1 MPDIYI
7 YNGGKQ
13 TIDTTSSMNDM
24 LLQTNV
30 LVAPGTQAKISL
42 PDDNA
47 FATFV
52 QQLQNYGTVAHTT
65 VIAPA
70 TFTGSSH
77 SPTPISI
84 PSKSVPI
91 VKAPVVTPPK
101 GK

>member
-1 MPDIYI
+1 MPDIYLS
-7 YNGGKQ
+7 NGGKQ

-24 LLQTNV
+24 LLQTNI
-30 LVAPGTQAKISL
+30 LVSPGTQAKITL
-42 PDDNA
+42 ADDKA
-47 FATFV
+47 FADFV
-52 QQLQNYGTVAHTT
+52 QQLQNYGTVPHTT
-65 VIAPA
+65 VTSPV
-70 TFTGSSH
+70 TFTGTSH